1 MNNKIDIVNRISI
14 GIDTASD
21 EKNENLLNKFIEEIN
36 IFLSSSDFDSSL
48 KQILYYDL
56 GNAYSSLDSL
66 KNRNENNVWNYNNIE
81 HLNAIK
87 AYRNCVKIETK
98 NYPNKNDILVQCYT
112 NLGNMFSESGRI
124 IYAISAWKKALSI
137 NSAFGMAQG
146 NLGRGLVE
154 YAKNLYDDGQA
165 FLIAKYA
172 YECLKKSIISNDV
185 YPSAKNYF
193 ESYKQFLVR
202 TISIENLEAKED
214 FKDYFSSLALKEK
227 NYRLWVLS
235 KSLFLNPLND
245 IYYDTYVAHDIIH
258 LPNMITS
265 INEPP
270 IYHGLFNE
278 IKQQYVSARYFYYL
292 YLQKK
297 DTLEKHFADKENL
310 LVNTLDYSLYG
321 IEYELLKTAYK
332 SLYSILDKIAFF
344 INRYFKLNKEL
355 KSVSFNTIWYDKK
368 SIDKKVEGLK
378 NNPLRGLYYLSKDFH
393 SYDME
398 YLEVSDDDAKNL
410 AELRNCLEHRYVK
423 ITQFE
428 NSPDISFQYDSFAYQ
443 ITEND
448 FEKKTEK
455 ILFYVREA
463 IIYLSLAV
471 HINERL
477 NQPIDGKI
485 IPIIMGATL

>member
-245 IYYDTYVAHDIIH
+245 IY
-258 LPNMITS
+258 
-265 INEPP
+265 
-270 IYHGLFNE
+270 
-278 IKQQYVSARYFYYL
+278 
-292 YLQKK
+292 
-297 DTLEKHFADKENL
+297 
-310 LVNTLDYSLYG
+310 
-321 IEYELLKTAYK
+321 
-332 SLYSILDKIAFF
+332 
-344 INRYFKLNKEL
+344 
-355 KSVSFNTIWYDKK
+355 
-368 SIDKKVEGLK
+368 
-378 NNPLRGLYYLSKDFH
+378 
-393 SYDME
+393 
-398 YLEVSDDDAKNL
+398 
-410 AELRNCLEHRYVK
+410 
-423 ITQFE
+423 
-428 NSPDISFQYDSFAYQ
+428 
-443 ITEND
+443 
-448 FEKKTEK
+448 
-455 ILFYVREA
+455 
-463 IIYLSLAV
+463 
-471 HINERL
+471 
-477 NQPIDGKI
+477 
-485 IPIIMGATL
+485 